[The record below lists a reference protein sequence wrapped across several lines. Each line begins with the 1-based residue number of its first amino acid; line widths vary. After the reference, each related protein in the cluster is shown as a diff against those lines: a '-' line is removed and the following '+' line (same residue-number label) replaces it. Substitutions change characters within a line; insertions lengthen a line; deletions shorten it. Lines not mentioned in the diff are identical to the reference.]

1 MPITYPLAFPTVPKP
16 QSVRMLTMNV
26 VAETISPF
34 SLQEQTQVHTGQRW
48 EADVTIPPMIRA
60 DAELWI
66 AFLLKLRGKSGTF
79 LFGDPAGEVA
89 RGIATGTPLVD
100 GASQTGNELDTKGW
114 TTGQTGI
121 MKAGDYFSLGSG
133 TSTQLYKV
141 LDDAN
146 SDGGGLA
153 TLLIWPSLRF
163 SPANSA
169 PLDVTAAKG
178 LFKLASNETSWD
190 INTALHYGIAFAI
203 MESIPNV

>member
-16 QSVRMLTMNV
+16 QRVRMLTMNV
-26 VAETISPF
+26 VAETVSPT
-34 SLQEQTQVHTGQRW
+34 SLQEQTQVHPGQRW

-60 DAELWI
+60 DAEVWI
-66 AFLLKLRGKSGTF
+66 AFLLKLQGKSGTF

-89 RGIATGTPLVD
+89 RGIVTGTPLVD

-121 MKAGDYFSLGSG
+121 MKAGDYFSLGAG

-163 SPANSA
+163 SPGDSD
-169 PLDVTAAKG
+169 PLDVSAAKG

-190 INTALHYGIAFAI
+190 INTALHYGIAFSI
-203 MESIPNV
+203 VESIPNV